1 MSKLY
6 IIDGNNLL
14 HTLRE
19 YEALSRKWDFEEA
32 RHKMV
37 HRMREFAGESD
48 VEVILIYDG
57 TVGGHAPEYQVP
69 GFRVIFSS
77 AESSADSLIEKLVAD
92 SPRSEQITVVTSDR
106 IERYVVKASGA
117 FVVSCR
123 NFIELLND
131 SRTNTEREITRS
143 ASSAPRA
150 TMGDLFPDK

>member
-19 YEALSRKWDFEEA
+19 YENSTEKWDFEEA
-32 RHKMV
+32 RHKMA
-37 HRMREFAGESD
+37 HRMREFAGESG

-69 GFRVIFSS
+69 GFRVVFSN
-77 AESSADSLIEKLVAD
+77 AESSADHLIERLVAD

-106 IERYVVKASGA
+106 IEQYVVKSSGA
-117 FVVSCR
+117 YVVSCR
-123 NFIELLND
+123 NFIEQLND
-131 SRTNTEREITRS
+131 CRSKTQRVINSSVRNIPRT
-143 ASSAPRA
+143 
-150 TMGDLFPDK
+150 TMGDLFPDI